1 MENGK
6 FKNSSASICQATKYC
21 RCFLFYPSHH
31 YVCLFLAGAYYILAW
46 FVFVLEL
53 GFLWIL
59 FCLGFFSLR
68 LSILT
73 RFFASFGSISPRA
86 SHALFVLLR
95 QRRRFV
101 RFNYQLHDWSQHHRQ
116 HRNKNDK
123 KNEKGKAT
131 LSVNVFFRKFSFLSK
146 LLIEGQTAYVYKYF
160 HTVLRICQFSLRVE
174 NYVLSLCKV
183 CARERDDDF

>member
-21 RCFLFYPSHH
+21 RCFCCCSSCFPH
-31 YVCLFLAGAYYILAW
+31 YVCPFLASAYYILAW

-59 FCLGFFSLR
+59 FCSGFFSLR

-101 RFNYQLHDWSQHHRQ
+101 RFNYQLHDWTQYRQ

-123 KNEKGKAT
+123 KKRKAT
-131 LSVNVFFRKFSFLSK
+131 LSVNVFCGKFFVFEQ
-146 LLIEGQTAYVYKYF
+146 IAY
-160 HTVLRICQFSLRVE
+160 
-174 NYVLSLCKV
+174 
-183 CARERDDDF
+183 